1 MKYRIYTLALLLLHS
16 YAHAEDISG
25 KSVFVDFPN
34 YELYSTTGYTLIA
47 DLEHDKGHAVEKPE
61 LSLSIFGG
69 KTTRDGQENLRNY
82 LLFDN
87 KKELI
92 VKEDVPDS
100 LAEDLSQDILCRDF
114 NVRTVG
120 DQHYSKITMDP
131 KQTKLG
137 FMISYRHPINEKYWV
152 NFDAPF
158 EHLKQTVGLTETIV
172 VAQSTNNQRA
182 SNPDAFFD
190 TGTTTRLTA
199 QINMF
204 EAFRQTGLKYGRIDG
219 TQKKDGMAD
228 FKIRF
233 GRNAVVRDD
242 LFVSQYVGVIV
253 PTGNRRTAEY
263 MWEAIVGNGHH
274 AGIDWGNTTQ
284 ICVHEANRCNWWVT
298 NVLSGNYL
306 FENTQKRSLDLYNGP
321 WTRYLAMF
329 ENSATRATNQ
339 RTFGINLMTQDVKV
353 SPGFAL
359 GMASQVSLVGKNWN
373 INLGII
379 NRFRQAEEVQLA
391 QAWEEGPMI
400 ADLAEPAGVPGEV
413 APLRKMG
420 RGIDL
425 TGIASDS
432 NIFIKESDINLNS
445 AAHPSVLSSTIH
457 ASAAYFNNGE
467 FSQNYELGGSVDTSR
482 QNAGISRW
490 NVFGRLL
497 ISF

>member
-69 KTTRDGQENLRNY
+69 KTTRDGQEDLRTY

-92 VKEDVPDS
+92 AKEAIPTNY
-100 LAEDLSQDILCRDF
+100 AGDLSQDILVRDF
-114 NVRTVG
+114 NVRTAG
-120 DQHYSKITMDP
+120 GNHYSKVSMNP

-158 EHLKQTVGLTETIV
+158 EHLKQTVGLTETAV
-172 VAQSTNNQRA
+172 VAQSADDQRA
-182 SNPDAFFD
+182 SGGHAFFD
-190 TGTTTRLTA
+190 TGTATRLTA
-199 QINMF
+199 QANMF

-321 WTRYLAMF
+321 WTRYLTMY
-329 ENSATRATNQ
+329 ENATTRATNQ
-339 RTFGINLMTQDVKV
+339 RTFGINIMTRDVKV
-353 SPGFAL
+353 NPGFAL

-373 INLGII
+373 INLGIM
-379 NRFRQAEEVQLA
+379 NRFRQAEVIELA

-400 ADLAEPAGVPGEV
+400 TDLSTPGGTPGDVLPE
-413 APLRKMG
+413 RKMG
-420 RGIDL
+420 RNINLANWGVD
-425 TGIASDS
+425 SD
-432 NIFIKESDINLNS
+432 IFIKAADINLNS
-445 AAHPSVLSSTIH
+445 AAHPSVILSTIH
-457 ASAAYFNNGE
+457 ASAAYFNDGE

-490 NVFGRLL
+490 NVYGKLL